1 MVTLFQK
8 GGAAIEIQYHDNTVK
23 KLCTDLKY
31 EELIAF
37 HPGYYVK
44 DYIEDQG
51 ITQEELA
58 KRLQTTPKYVSD
70 LVNGRINLTDEMVL
84 KLSIVF
90 GTSTAMWLNLNQKY
104 IEKKIEIEK
113 RIQLNEECQL
123 VKQLDYKF
131 WVDLGLV
138 KATRDATEK
147 VMELQRYFRV
157 SSLNVLSQRDFLV
170 QYRTSVS
177 EVTDTN
183 VINAN
188 AWVQTAINIGSLIDV
203 EPYDKKKLSVSISEI
218 RSMTVQHPKQFY
230 PRLKELLA
238 SCGVALVLLPNLKNC
253 GVNGAV
259 KWLGK
264 DKVILALNDR
274 RKYAD
279 TFWFALF
286 HELGHVLQQRIKVLL
301 VSEKNKAGLET
312 DELVQKLEAEAD
324 AFSKNTLIP
333 KDNYFEFVECNTRG
347 FTAESIRTFAK
358 DIGILPG
365 IVVGRLQQDQY
376 LTYKTNLNSLKVKY
390 VIS

>member
-1 MVTLFQK
+1 MNK
-8 GGAAIEIQYHDNTVK
+8 IE
-23 KLCTDLKY
+23 Y

-90 GTSTAMWLNLNQKY
+90 GTSTTMWLNLNQKY
-104 IEKKIEIEK
+104 IEKKLEIEK
-113 RIQLNEECQL
+113 RIQLDKECEL
-123 VKQLDYKF
+123 VRQIEYKF
-131 WVDLGLV
+131 WVELGLV
-138 KATRDATEK
+138 KATRVAAEK
-147 VMELQRYFRV
+147 VMELQRYFKV
-157 SSLNVLSQRDFLV
+157 SSLSVLSERDFLV
-170 QYRTSVS
+170 QYRTSVP
-177 EVTDTN
+177 EVTDVN

-188 AWVQTAINIGSLIDV
+188 AWVQTAINIGAGMDV
-203 EPYDKKKLSVSISEI
+203 EPYDKKKLSAAIPEI
-218 RSMTVQHPKQFY
+218 RSMTVQDPKKFY

-264 DKVILALNDR
+264 DKVVLALNDR

-286 HELGHVLQQRIKVLL
+286 HELGHVLQQRVKVLL

-312 DELVQKLEAEAD
+312 DALIQKLEMEAD
-324 AFSKNTLIP
+324 LFSQDTLIP
-333 KDNYFEFVECNTRG
+333 KDEYLEFIEDNPGG
-347 FTAESIRTFAK
+347 FTSDSVRAFAK
-358 DIGILPG
+358 KINILPG

-376 LTYKTNLNSLKVKY
+376 LTYQTNLNSLKIKY

>member
-1 MVTLFQK
+1 MNK
-8 GGAAIEIQYHDNTVK
+8 IE
-23 KLCTDLKY
+23 Y

-90 GTSTAMWLNLNQKY
+90 GTSTTMWLNLNQKY
-104 IEKKIEIEK
+104 IEKKLEIEK
-113 RIQLNEECQL
+113 RIQLDKECEL
-123 VKQLDYKF
+123 VRQIEYKF
-131 WVDLGLV
+131 WVELGLA
-138 KATRDATEK
+138 KATRVATEK
-147 VMELQRYFRV
+147 VMELQRYFKV
-157 SSLNVLSQRDFLV
+157 SSLSVLSERDFLV
-170 QYRTSVS
+170 QYRTSVP
-177 EVTDTN
+177 EVTDVN

-188 AWVQTAINIGSLIDV
+188 AWVQTAINIGAGMDV
-203 EPYDKKKLSVSISEI
+203 EPYDKKKLSAAIPEI
-218 RSMTVQHPKQFY
+218 RSMTVQDPKKFY

-264 DKVILALNDR
+264 DKVVLALNDR

-286 HELGHVLQQRIKVLL
+286 HELGHVLQHREKVLL
-301 VSEKNKAGLET
+301 VSEKNKA
-312 DELVQKLEAEAD
+312 
-324 AFSKNTLIP
+324 
-333 KDNYFEFVECNTRG
+333 
-347 FTAESIRTFAK
+347 
-358 DIGILPG
+358 
-365 IVVGRLQQDQY
+365 
-376 LTYKTNLNSLKVKY
+376 
-390 VIS
+390 

>member
-1 MVTLFQK
+1 MNK
-8 GGAAIEIQYHDNTVK
+8 IE
-23 KLCTDLKY
+23 Y

-58 KRLQTTPKYVSD
+58 KRLQTTPKYISD
-70 LVNGRINLTDEMVL
+70 LVNGRISLTNEMVL

-90 GTSTAMWLNLNQKY
+90 GTSTTMWLNLDQKY
-104 IEKKIEIEK
+104 IEKKLEIER
-113 RIQLNEECQL
+113 RIQLDKECGL
-123 VKQLDYKF
+123 VRKIEYKF
-131 WVDLGLV
+131 WVDLRLV
-138 KATRDATEK
+138 KATRVAAEK
-147 VMELQRYFRV
+147 VMELQRYFKV
-157 SSLNVLSQRDFLV
+157 SSLSVLSQRDFLV

-177 EVTDTN
+177 EVTDLN

-188 AWVQTAINIGSLIDV
+188 AWVQTAINIGTGMDV
-203 EPYDKKKLSVSISEI
+203 EPYNKKKLSAAIPEI
-218 RSMTVQHPKQFY
+218 RSMTVQDPKKFY

-264 DKVILALNDR
+264 EKVVLALNDR

-286 HELGHVLQQRIKVLL
+286 HEIGHVLQQRIKVLL

-312 DELVQKLEAEAD
+312 DDLIQKLEAEAD
-324 AFSKNTLIP
+324 LFSQDTLIP
-333 KDNYFEFVECNTRG
+333 EDEYSKFIEDNQRG
-347 FTAESIRTFAK
+347 FTADSIRTFAK
-358 DIGILPG
+358 KINILPG
-365 IVVGRLQQDQY
+365 IIVGRLQQDKHLAYQ
-376 LTYKTNLNSLKVKY
+376 TNLNSLKIKY
-390 VIS
+390 ELGTGHFSP

>member
-1 MVTLFQK
+1 MNK
-8 GGAAIEIQYHDNTVK
+8 IEYQ
-23 KLCTDLKY
+23 
-31 EELIAF
+31 ELIAF

-44 DYIEDQG
+44 DYIDELG

-90 GTSTAMWLNLNQKY
+90 GTSTKLWLNLNRSY
-104 IEKKIEIEK
+104 IEKKLEIERK
-113 RIQLNEECQL
+113 EKLAQECEL
-123 VKQLDYKF
+123 VKKMDYKF
-131 WVDLGLV
+131 WVTLGAV
-138 KATRDATEK
+138 KATRSVAEK
-147 VMELQRYFRV
+147 VQELQKYFKV
-157 SSLNVLSQRDFLV
+157 SSLAVLGQRDFLV
-170 QYRTSVS
+170 QYRTSVT
-177 EVTDTN
+177 EVKDIN

-188 AWVQTAINIGSLIDV
+188 AWVQTAINEGTQMNV
-203 EPYDKKKLSVSISEI
+203 ELFNKKKLTESIPEI
-218 RSMTVQHPKQFY
+218 RDMTVQKPEVFY

-264 DKVILALNDR
+264 DKVVLALNDR

-312 DELVQKLEAEAD
+312 DELIQRLENDAD
-324 AFSKNTLIP
+324 AFSQNVLIP
-333 KDNYFEFVECNTRG
+333 EAEYDDFVSTNREG
-347 FTAESIRTFAK
+347 FTEETIRAFAK
-358 DIGILPG
+358 EINIQPG
-365 IVVGRLQQDQY
+365 IVVGRLQKDEY
-376 LTYKTNLNSLKVKY
+376 LGYQTVLNSMKIKY
-390 VIS
+390 IIE